1 MSCGCLYIRN
11 KLKET
16 IYMNDFLHQLRS
28 GNHKN
33 YDRGRKPYDP
43 NNRYR
48 PSGQHP
54 NTRDRRKPYQQG
66 PFQGE
71 QLAAI
76 KKSLEEI
83 VENQKQAA
91 EIANR
96 RVEVEERKAR
106 AMETIAAYVLTLTN
120 AHQPPTAAPAADPHI
135 AAEPTAAET
144 APTPEKPEKSDR
156 QRAID
161 VIGAMRAEGVSYE
174 KIARELE
181 RQSIPTLSGKG
192 IWRGPSVQRVAKLY
206 C

>member
-1 MSCGCLYIRN
+1 MS
-11 KLKET
+11 
-16 IYMNDFLHQLRS
+16 DFLHQLRS

-33 YDRGRKPYDP
+33 YDRTRKPYDP

-48 PSGQHP
+48 PSDRHP
-54 NTRDRRKPYQQG
+54 NTRDRRRPYQQG

-71 QLAAI
+71 HLLAI

-106 AMETIAAYVLTLTN
+106 AMETIAAYVLTLSN
-120 AHQPPTAAPAADPHI
+120 VHKAPTAAPAADPHI
-135 AAEPTAAET
+135 AAEPTAAEP
-144 APTPEKPEKSDR
+144 APTPQKPEKSDR
-156 QRAID
+156 QRAIE
-161 VIGAMRAEGVSYE
+161 VIRSMRAQGVSYE
-174 KIARELE
+174 KIASELE
-181 RQSIPTLSGKG
+181 RQNIPTLSGKG
-192 IWRGPSVQRVAKLY
+192 IWRGPSVQRVVKLY